1 MAGKFKSFRDWSI
14 ATKLNVLLGLMTLA
28 VIVVATFWVASSVR
42 GKMEAKALA
51 DLQRIN
57 DLTLNMIDA
66 NSRNLRNDVERNAR
80 VFAGL
85 FERPALAPTIVPA
98 VMVPTDPVAP
108 SNDVPATEAASPDA
122 VDATAPAITVLVAPE
137 PPPVPDDTAIIDDF
151 SARSGL
157 VASVFERQGTSY
169 QRTATSV
176 KDQNGAR
183 ALGSTLPAGHP
194 AIAALDA
201 GKPFTGKATLLGH
214 DYITHYLPIK
224 DTSGAVTGA
233 YAVGLDMGEAL
244 KTLKQEILSIK
255 VGETGYV
262 YAVDAGAHPGV
273 LAVHPVSEGKD
284 LIDAKDADGKPF
296 IRDIVERK
304 TGVMRYNWANQ
315 GETSARPKIAVFTEY
330 RDWNWIVVTGSYL
343 NEFTAIADAVTR
355 SIAIMAAGILIA
367 IGLVCFFFTRR
378 WITRPLLGVVRETE
392 RIAGGDLALTVR
404 ADSRDELGQMQQAIG
419 RMTESLKGI
428 IGETRRAS
436 GLMLDQSLQLVS
448 AAEQVSAS
456 SQAQSDSASS
466 MAASVEEMS
475 VSINQ
480 VAQHADDASRIS
492 TAAGKTANEGAEVIQ
507 SATSAMEKIADTVRQ
522 AATKLSELGEH
533 AQGIS
538 SIVAVI
544 REIAD
549 QTNLLALNAAIE
561 AARAGEQGRGF
572 AVVAD
577 EVRKLAER
585 TTSST
590 QSIVERINSIQIGTK
605 QAIDTMQDGVA
616 QVEHGSVL
624 ASDAGTAIEKIH
636 GGSREVID
644 AVGSIANAINEQSLA
659 TQTIAQGL
667 EAIALKAEANHSA
680 SQSSAQSAK
689 ALRDMATALDRTLGF
704 FKVE

>member
-1 MAGKFKSFRDWSI
+1 MAGKFKAFRDWSI

-42 GKMEAKALA
+42 GQMEAQAMQ

-66 NSRNLRNDVERNAR
+66 NARNQRNDVERNAR

-85 FERPALAPTIVPA
+85 FERPAAVEVTPA
-98 VMVPTDPVAP
+98 AD
-108 SNDVPATEAASPDA
+108 AST
-122 VDATAPAITVLVAPE
+122 DATATEPAAPIA
-137 PPPVPDDTAIIDDF
+137 PDDTAIIDAY

-157 VASVFERQGTSY
+157 VASIFTRQGNSY

-176 KDQNGAR
+176 KNESGAR
-183 ALGSTLPAGHP
+183 AVGSLLPAGHP

-201 GKPFTGKATLLGH
+201 GKPFTGKSTLMGRE
-214 DYITHYLPIK
+214 YITHYLPIK
-224 DTSGAVTGA
+224 DAGGAVTGA

-262 YAVDAGAHPGV
+262 FAVDAGAHPGV
-273 LAVHPVSEGKD
+273 LTVHPVSEGKD

-304 TGVMRYNWANQ
+304 TGVIRYNWANQ
-315 GETSARPKIAVFTEY
+315 GETKSREKIAVFTAY
-330 RDWNWIVVTGSYL
+330 PDWNWVVVTGSYL

-367 IGLVCFFFTRR
+367 IALVCFFFTRR
-378 WITRPLLGVVRETE
+378 WITRPLLAVVGETE
-392 RIAGGDLALTVR
+392 RIAAGDLKVDMR
-404 ADSRDELGQMQQAIG
+404 ADSQDELGQMQQAIG
-419 RMTESLKGI
+419 RMAESLKGI
-428 IGETRRAS
+428 IGDTRRAS

-480 VAQHADDASRIS
+480 VAQHADDARKVSS
-492 TAAGKTANEGAEVIQ
+492 ASGETASEGADVIQ
-507 SATSAMEKIADTVRQ
+507 NATASMGKIADTVRE
-522 AATKLSELGEH
+522 AATRISELGEH

-590 QSIVERINSIQIGTK
+590 QSIVERINSIQTGTK
-605 QAIDTMQDGVA
+605 QAIDCMQEGVA

-624 ASDAGTAIEKIH
+624 ARDAGEAINKIH
-636 GGSREVID
+636 HSSREVI
-644 AVGSIANAINEQSLA
+644 ATVGSIANAINEQSLA
-659 TQTIAQGL
+659 TQTIAQGV
-667 EAIALKAEANHSA
+667 EAIAMKAEANHSA